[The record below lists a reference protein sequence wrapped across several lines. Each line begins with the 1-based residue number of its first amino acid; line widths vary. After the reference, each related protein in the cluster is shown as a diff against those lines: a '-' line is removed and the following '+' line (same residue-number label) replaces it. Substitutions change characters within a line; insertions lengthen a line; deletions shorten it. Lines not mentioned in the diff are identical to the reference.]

1 MKLKDRGMYVV
12 ERGERVGCF
21 LIYIKEAN
29 IFESYAFLCIPNP
42 MEVLYLDKNDIKE
55 GLRNGYMKFIEELP
69 GDVYDV
75 CAANFRW
82 HAKKAGL

>member
-1 MKLKDRGMYVV
+1 MSYDEEHTVDQCDKCLKKV
-12 ERGERVGCF
+12 GEFNLYRVPF
-21 LIYIKEAN
+21 
-29 IFESYAFLCIPNP
+29 
-42 MEVLYLDKNDIKE
+42 MYLDKNDIKE